1 MKKKYFG
8 RIILLFFIGFF
19 LQSCVPSI
27 PDRIQTGF
35 EHLKSGEVSL
45 AKEDFSHVAD
55 FSYNPMKKA
64 LASEGLGWCY
74 YLEHN
79 FTLADFYFLQARE
92 SYPAKKE
99 ILSGLALTKTQLGE
113 FNSAIDSGLFLLS
126 TSDDMLVNY
135 LPDALSKE
143 ELLKVLALVSLI
155 SNNPHFEDFKS
166 FISDIDFL
174 DKLAILK
181 GGE

>member
-35 EHLKSGEVSL
+35 EHLRSGEVSL
-45 AKEDFSHVAD
+45 AIEDFSLVTD
-55 FSYNPMKKA
+55 SSNNPTKIA

-74 YLEHN
+74 YLKHN
-79 FTLADFYFLQARE
+79 FELANSYFLQAKE
-92 SYPAKKE
+92 SYPTKKE

-113 FNSAIDSGLFLLS
+113 FNSAIDSG
-126 TSDDMLVNY
+126 
-135 LPDALSKE
+135 
-143 ELLKVLALVSLI
+143 
-155 SNNPHFEDFKS
+155 
-166 FISDIDFL
+166 
-174 DKLAILK
+174 
-181 GGE
+181 